1 MGALRQETVF
11 VSSENL
17 GHQQQLPKPNP
28 WYHTGY
34 ERSRLSFCARSQ
46 QDCFLLSSHVNPTDG
61 DVGSAIKL
69 AAALPPFLSLHTTNG
84 RLPTQTLVS
93 ETQGSL
99 EKDLVCVPLVLDR
112 IGGFITF
119 GKPEGT

>member
-1 MGALRQETVF
+1 MLLFSFARGAST
-11 VSSENL
+11 
-17 GHQQQLPKPNP
+17 
-28 WYHTGY
+28 
-34 ERSRLSFCARSQ
+34 RLQAQ
-46 QDCFLLSSHVNPTDG
+46 AWGAPT
-61 DVGSAIKL
+61 KL

-84 RLPTQTLVS
+84 RLPTQTLAS

>member
-1 MGALRQETVF
+1 MRFDKRPCSYQVKTSDTNNNCPSLIRGITLDTKGLVCRFMLEVNRILF
-11 VSSENL
+11 
-17 GHQQQLPKPNP
+17 
-28 WYHTGY
+28 
-34 ERSRLSFCARSQ
+34 FCNVTLIK
-46 QDCFLLSSHVNPTDG
+46 LLG
-61 DVGSAIKL
+61 DVVSAIKL
-69 AAALPPFLSLHTTNG
+69 AAAFPPLFSLYTTNG

>member
-1 MGALRQETVF
+1 M
-11 VSSENL
+11 
-17 GHQQQLPKPNP
+17 
-28 WYHTGY
+28 
-34 ERSRLSFCARSQ
+34 
-46 QDCFLLSSHVNPTDG
+46 
-61 DVGSAIKL
+61 GSAIKL

-112 IGGFITF
+112 IGGFYLWKARKDLRLVDTP
-119 GKPEGT
+119 PEAMRPRAIPSGTDECPCQAPLHRG